1 MPSWGSDSVNK
12 LISISISISI
22 AFYQL
27 KRESYDTM
35 TSLSIARFSC
45 LTCS

>member
-1 MPSWGSDSVNK
+1 MPSWGSDLVNK
-12 LISISISISI
+12 LLSISIYI

-27 KRESYDTM
+27 KRESYDAM
-35 TSLSIARFSC
+35 TSLYIARFSC